1 MADLSVFY
9 LGLLLRNPI
18 IVGSCGLT
26 NSIDSIK
33 TLANNG
39 AGAIV
44 LKSLFEEQITIN
56 ANAQFSSRQ
65 NNPTEP
71 LEYIKQYSKKNEVGQ
86 YLKLIENCKKEI
98 KIPVIASINCTT
110 KNEWV
115 SFAKEIESAGADAL
129 ELNIALLS
137 SDVKIS
143 GEKNEAKYF
152 EILKT
157 LRHKIRIPL
166 SIKISNQSSG
176 LAHLIKKI
184 NGFEQ
189 VKGFVLFNRHYS
201 PDFDINNLKI
211 ISAPLFSHPD
221 DYSETLRWVALLSN
235 KITCD
240 ISASNGIWD
249 GQTIIKQ
256 ILAGAKTIQIASVL
270 YKKGPGFIYEML
282 NDLESW
288 MKNKNFYKI
297 EDFRGKMS
305 MEKISNPTAYERI
318 QFMKYFSGIE

>member
-26 NSIDSIK
+26 NSFDSIK

-39 AGAIV
+39 AGAVV

-56 ANAQFSSRQ
+56 AHSQFSS
-65 NNPTEP
+65 NPNEP
-71 LEYIKQYSKKNEVGQ
+71 LDYIKQYSKKNEVGQ

-98 KIPVIASINCTT
+98 KIPVIASINCIT

-166 SIKISNQSSG
+166 SIKISNHSSG
-176 LAHLIKKI
+176 LAHLIKQI
-184 NGFEQ
+184 NGVEQ
-189 VKGFVLFNRHYS
+189 VKGVVLFNRHYS
-201 PDFDINNLKI
+201 PDFDIDNMKI

-221 DYSETLRWVALLSN
+221 DYAETLRWVALLSN

-249 GQTIIKQ
+249 GQTVVKQ
-256 ILAGAKTIQIASVL
+256 ILAGAKTVQISSVL

-282 NDLESW
+282 NGIETW
-288 MKNKNFYKI
+288 MKCYKFSKI